1 MYTRVHVQFT
11 SIDDTKKRSFL
22 LEVLSNKENLF
33 QLSAFSTGFSFF
45 FGGGGVHEFY
55 ELFPLFCHLC
65 CMCVYVKCWCWYT
78 IEKIFANFE
87 ILFQVKIYLIKKRYK
102 LIFTTSWFS
111 FCARSFFFYHYKT
124 LKFYVLCI
132 GREKILYFP
141 ARKVLT
147 MLLLSCSLYIQCYR
161 YWYGYNPAYFKF
173 RFNPWN
179 FCSLIWHAT
188 SA

>member
-22 LEVLSNKENLF
+22 LQELSNKENLF

-45 FGGGGVHEFY
+45 WGGERGCMNFMNFSLYFVICVY
-55 ELFPLFCHLC
+55 V

-87 ILFQVKIYLIKKRYK
+87 ILFQVKIYLIKKHYK
-102 LIFTTSWFS
+102 LIFIL
-111 FCARSFFFYHYKT
+111 CQIIFFFNYKT

-141 ARKVLT
+141 ARKVLR
-147 MLLLSCSLYIQCYR
+147 MLLLSCSLYIHSVTDIDMVITQHISS
-161 YWYGYNPAYFKF
+161 FVLTLEI
-173 RFNPWN
+173 
-179 FCSLIWHAT
+179 SVH
-188 SA
+188 

>member
-1 MYTRVHVQFT
+1 MIQRKEVFYCKYCPIRKTCF
-11 SIDDTKKRSFL
+11 SFL
-22 LEVLSNKENLF
+22 HS
-33 QLSAFSTGFSFF
+33 QQGSHFF
-45 FGGGGVHEFY
+45 LGGGVHEFY

-147 MLLLSCSLYIQCYR
+147 MLLLSCSLYIHSVTDIDMVITQHISS
-161 YWYGYNPAYFKF
+161 FVLTHEI
-173 RFNPWN
+173 
-179 FCSLIWHAT
+179 SVH
-188 SA
+188 